1 MMYSLLNETRN
12 CQVCKKSFPNGRALG
27 GHMRSHTRKIS
38 ASNAE
43 SATGSTVPTLK
54 TLTKLAANIRPNE
67 TVLMR
72 SVHASEVGP
81 EPDLKRGEGGQQ
93 IKGKR
98 KFVVDVD
105 ECPSSLT
112 AVEECAL
119 CLVAMSKGQRP
130 ENSQNW
136 NAIDRLLATP
146 NEKEEYTR
154 KSIDIDSDDDDRE
167 DKDKYVASN
176 VRVLTEDI
184 DENEDED
191 DEDETYLVEKE
202 NQCKKKFTCDIC
214 GKVLHSYQALG
225 GHRTSHRTKRL
236 KICDKNGQAMVRHY
250 KCEICG
256 RVFGSGQALG
266 GHKKVHYVFL

>member
-1 MMYSLLNETRN
+1 MYSLLNVTRN

-27 GHMRSHTRKIS
+27 GHMRSHTRTLS
-38 ASNAE
+38 ASN
-43 SATGSTVPTLK
+43 GSTVPSLK
-54 TLTKLAANIRPNE
+54 TPTNLGANIRPNE

-72 SVHASEVGP
+72 SVHTSEVGP
-81 EPDLKRGEGGQQ
+81 KPDLKREEGGQQ

-98 KFVVDVD
+98 KYVVDLD
-105 ECPSSLT
+105 ECQSSLT
-112 AVEECAL
+112 AVEEGAL
-119 CLVAMSKGQRP
+119 CLVAMSKGERP
-130 ENSQNW
+130 ANSQNW
-136 NAIDRLLATP
+136 NAIDRLLSTP

-154 KSIDIDSDDDDRE
+154 KSVDIDSDDDDDKE
-167 DKDKYVASN
+167 DKHKFG
-176 VRVLTEDI
+176 DI

-191 DEDETYLVEKE
+191 DDDDDETYLVEKE
-202 NQCKKKFTCDIC
+202 KQCKKKFTCDIC
-214 GKVLHSYQALG
+214 GKVFHSYQALG

-256 RVFGSGQALG
+256 RVFESGQALG

>member
-1 MMYSLLNETRN
+1 MYSLLNKTRN

-27 GHMRSHTRKIS
+27 GHMRSYTRTLS
-38 ASNAE
+38 ASNA
-43 SATGSTVPTLK
+43 SAVPSLK
-54 TLTKLAANIRPNE
+54 TPTKLRANIRPNE

-81 EPDLKRGEGGQQ
+81 EPDLKREEGGQQ

-98 KFVVDVD
+98 KYVVDLD
-105 ECPSSLT
+105 ECQSSLT
-112 AVEECAL
+112 AVEEAAF
-119 CLVAMSKGQRP
+119 CLVAISKGQRP
-130 ENSQNW
+130 KNSQNW
-136 NAIDRLLATP
+136 NAIDRLLSTP
-146 NEKEEYTR
+146 DDKEEY
-154 KSIDIDSDDDDRE
+154 IEIDSDDDDIE
-167 DKDKYVASN
+167 DKYKFASSN

-191 DEDETYLVEKE
+191 EDDDDETYLVVKE
-202 NQCKKKFTCDIC
+202 NQSKKKFTCDIC

-250 KCEICG
+250 KCELCG
-256 RVFGSGQALG
+256 RVFESGQALG
-266 GHKKVHYVFL
+266 GHKKVHYVFLQPSN